1 MKNFDL
7 QVNNRT
13 FEIEFVFINHEG
25 YIYKV
30 YEPIEKEH
38 WWSSN
43 KRYLFKDDG
52 LVGENVKAT
61 ISEAIK
67 EYLSSEAI
75 YNDFLKQIDE
85 L

>member
-7 QVNNRT
+7 QVNNRI
-13 FEIEFVFINHEG
+13 FEIEFIFINHEG
-25 YIYKV
+25 YMYNV
-30 YEPIEKEH
+30 YEHIEKKH
-38 WWSSN
+38 WYSSN
-43 KRYLFKDDG
+43 RKYLFKDIG

-67 EYLSSEAI
+67 EYLSSEAV
-75 YNDFLKQIDE
+75 YNDFLKQISE